1 MKYFFWIVL
10 TGLMLGCVPI
20 KKYKDLEAN
29 YQKCVEEQASY
40 KSKAIDYENKLKEL
54 NVQVDVLRNDLDVLA
69 ADTSRLGYEL
79 RQEGIALEKARQL
92 NRVLEK
98 KYADL
103 VSNGSAENTSLIR
116 DLEETRI
123 ELQQKE
129 DRLNKLEKEL
139 NARERALSQKEER
152 INELESMLK
161 NKDEAARLL
170 KQKIASALRG
180 FTDQGI
186 TVEERDGRIYVSME
200 AKLLFPSGSTVVN
213 AEGQRAIVDLAA
225 VLQDQND
232 INILVEGHTDTD
244 PLRSGSHPKDNWEL
258 SVLRATSVVKIML
271 ANSTM
276 DARHVSAAG
285 RSEYHP
291 VDPDN
296 KAKNRRI
303 EIIITPDLSELFE
316 LISNDE

>member
-1 MKYFFWIVL
+1 MKYFVWAIL
-10 TGLMLGCVPI
+10 AGLMFACVPI

-29 YQKCVEEQASY
+29 YQKCLEEQSSY
-40 KSKAIDYENKLKEL
+40 KTKAIDYENKLKEL
-54 NVQVDVLRNDLDVLA
+54 NVQVDVMRNDLDVLK

-79 RQEGIALEKARQL
+79 RQETIALNKAREL

-103 VSNGSAENTSLIR
+103 AANGSAENAALIR
-116 DLEETRI
+116 DLEQTRI

-139 NARERALSQKEER
+139 NARERALDQKEAR

-161 NKDEAARLL
+161 NKEEASRLL

-186 TVEERDGRIYVSME
+186 SVEERDGRIYVSME

-213 AEGQRAIVDLAA
+213 SEGQKAIVDLAV
-225 VLQDQND
+225 VLQDQTD
-232 INILVEGHTDTD
+232 IDILVEGHTDAD
-244 PLRSGSHPKDNWEL
+244 PLRSASHPKDNWEL

-271 ANSTM
+271 DNSTM
-276 DARHVSAAG
+276 DPRHVSAAG
-285 RSEYHP
+285 RSKYHP

>member
-1 MKYFFWIVL
+1 MKYFVWIVL
-10 TGLMLGCVPI
+10 TGLLLGCVPI
-20 KKYKDLEAN
+20 KKYNDLESN
-29 YQKCVEEQASY
+29 YQKCLEEQSNY
-40 KSKAIDYENKLKEL
+40 KTKAIDYENKLKEM

-69 ADTSRLGYEL
+69 ADTAKLGYEL
-79 RQEGIALEKARQL
+79 RQEAIALEKARQL

-103 VSNGSAENTSLIR
+103 VSNGSAENATLIR

-123 ELQQKE
+123 ELQRKE

-139 NARERALSQKEER
+139 NARERVLNQKEAR

-161 NKDEAARLL
+161 NKEEASKLL

-180 FTDQGI
+180 FSDQGI

-200 AKLLFPSGSTVVN
+200 AKLLFPSGSTAVN
-213 AEGQRAIVDLAA
+213 SEGKRAIVDLAA
-225 VLQDQND
+225 VLQHQTD
-232 INILVEGHTDTD
+232 IDILVEGHTDTD
-244 PLRSGSHPKDNWEL
+244 PLKSGSHPKDNWEL

-271 ANSTM
+271 SNSTM
-276 DARHVSAAG
+276 DPRRVSASG

-291 VDPDN
+291 VDPEN